1 MTLHLG
7 LIGAGTM
14 AESHARS
21 LAGLAGAKVV
31 MVADPMLER
40 AQKLAALHGAQAHA
54 DFRDGL
60 DGVDAVWISTP
71 PFLHREQAEICAA
84 AGKHLFM
91 EKPLALT
98 LDDCQ
103 AIVQAA
109 RTHRVKLMVGQVFH
123 FYPVLQEV
131 ARRLASGD
139 LGDVIL
145 GWSKRMAY
153 YPPSEMPPWRT
164 DPRKGGGYTIENQ
177 VHELDLVTWF
187 CGEPLTVRGAV
198 ARSDPRFPDFDNSMA
213 AVITYR
219 NGSIGEVS
227 GSWLSRIPL
236 SQRGVIGTRGAIVID
251 AWDRL
256 RLRGEDGDEKTVEVA
271 RPDGAV
277 RAEDEHFVRC
287 IERDEQPLVSGEV
300 GMRAVELAL
309 AILASSDQNST
320 VTLQATSTAAHARL
334 ESTERR

>member
-1 MTLHLG
+1 MSLRIG

-14 AESHARS
+14 AASHAQS
-21 LAGLAGAKVV
+21 LVGVSGAQVV
-31 MVADPMLER
+31 MVADPLLER
-40 AQKLAALHGAQAHA
+40 AQELAKLHGAQACS
-54 DFRDGL
+54 DYRDGL
-60 DGVDAVWISTP
+60 DAVDAVWISTP
-71 PFLHREQAEICAA
+71 PFLHREQAETCAA

-91 EKPLALT
+91 EKPLALS

-109 RTHRVKLMVGQVFH
+109 RTQRVKVMVGQVFH
-123 FYPVLQEV
+123 FYPIFQE
-131 ARRLASGD
+131 AQRRIAAGD
-139 LGDVIL
+139 LGDVVSS
-145 GWSKRMAY
+145 WSKRMAY

-164 DPRKGGGYTIENQ
+164 DPRKGGGFTVENQ

-187 CGEPLTVRGAV
+187 CGEPVAVRGAV
-198 ARSDPRFPDFDNSMA
+198 ARSDPRFPDFDTSMA

-227 GSWLSRIPL
+227 GSWLSRISV
-236 SQRGVIGTRGAIVID
+236 SQRGVVGTRGTIVID

-256 RLRGEDGDEKTVEVA
+256 RLKGDGDEQIVA
-271 RPDGAV
+271 VAGPDGAV

-287 IERDEQPLVSGEV
+287 IERDEQPLVTGEM

-309 AILASSDQNST
+309 ATLASSAQHST
-320 VTLQATSTAAHARL
+320 LTLSAAR
-334 ESTERR
+334 S